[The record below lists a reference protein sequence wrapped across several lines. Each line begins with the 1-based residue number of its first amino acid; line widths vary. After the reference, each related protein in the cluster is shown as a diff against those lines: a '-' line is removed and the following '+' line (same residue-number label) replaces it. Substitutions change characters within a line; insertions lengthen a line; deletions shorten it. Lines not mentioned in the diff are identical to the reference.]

1 MNLWPKL
8 AKKLLYRCLIIT
20 FIITLFFPA
29 RTSAQ
34 ATNIILP
41 EGFVLD
47 NIYWAAGDNINLKA
61 QFKDDLYLAGVNV
74 EMSGPVEGDVIIA
87 GSNIIINS
95 EIKGNLRV
103 LGGTVIIK
111 GKVDKNV
118 SVAGGTITLASE
130 SEVGKNLLVAGG
142 NVEIDGKID
151 KNLYVSA
158 GNLVLNGEILG
169 STYATI
175 EPKGN
180 IVLNSQ
186 TNIHGNLE
194 YTAQQLA
201 EIKSG
206 AKVGNEE
213 KFTQWK
219 IEPKEPLKEKFNFFF
234 LTCWLAGLLG
244 SLAVGLLLIFVFK
257 NFTVK
262 VQKELDKNII
272 ITILKGLVYLIV
284 TPIALIILAVTIIGL
299 PLALILGAL
308 FLIAIYLSKIFVSI
322 YLGERVIA
330 VLNKKIEVPLVWK
343 MILGLAIIYL
353 LCLIPYF
360 GWFIKLVITLW
371 GIGVLLNIIKKNLKL
386 ENT

>member
-1 MNLWPKL
+1 MILWPKL
-8 AKKLLYRCLIIT
+8 AKTPLFKCLIIA
-20 FIITLFFPA
+20 FIITLFFPVKS
-29 RTSAQ
+29 SAQ
-34 ATNIILP
+34 AANINLP
-41 EGFVLD
+41 EGLVFE
-47 NIYWAAGDNINLKA
+47 NIFWAAGENINLKA
-61 QFKDDLYLAGVNV
+61 QIKDDLYLVGVNV
-74 EMSGPVEGDVIIA
+74 EVSGPVEGDVIIV
-87 GSNIIINS
+87 GSNVIINS

-111 GKVDKNV
+111 GKIAQNV
-118 SVAGGTITLASE
+118 SVAGGIVTLASE
-130 SEVGKNLLVAGG
+130 SEVGKNLLVAGS
-142 NVEIDGKID
+142 NVEIDGKIN
-151 KNLYVSA
+151 KNLYA
-158 GNLVLNGEILG
+158 AARNLILNGEILG

-180 IVLNSQ
+180 MILNSG

-219 IEPKEPLKEKFNFFF
+219 IEPKEPLKEKFNLFF

-284 TPIALIILAVTIIGL
+284 MPIALIILAVTIIGL

-330 VLNKKIEVPLVWK
+330 IFNKKIEVPLVWK
-343 MILGLAIIYL
+343 MILGLLIICL

-360 GWFIKLVITLW
+360 GWFIRLGVTLW
-371 GIGVLLNIIKKNLKL
+371 GIGVLLNIIKKDLKL
-386 ENT
+386 ENI